1 MAFRYS
7 RKILGLYAEQSSKNC
22 WVYVDGGFGWM
33 RLNPNNFDAIQY
45 MITELTHA
53 KADNRFVDLDENPV
67 GTISTIYVW

>member
-1 MAFRYS
+1 MAFRYG
-7 RKILGLYAEQSSKNC
+7 RKILALWANYQSRNC

-33 RLNPNNFDAIQY
+33 RLRPDNFDAIQY

-67 GTISTIYVW
+67 GQISEIYVW